1 MAKPVLKIA
10 LPLIILALAIAGAG
24 YLRATKTVL
33 TPKAPVEKVWP
44 VSAVEAAPSDIQPE
58 LRVFGEIVAGRE
70 VEMRPLVA
78 GRVIEA
84 GPDFV
89 EGGILKR
96 GDLLVAID
104 PFDYTARVTD
114 RNAALAEARAKLREI
129 EAELKANR
137 TLLVGDR
144 EQVALRRRDVKRRES
159 LVRGG
164 ITSEKALDDAR
175 LVLSEQGQKVTERKK
190 GIEQHKARLD
200 QQRAVIERLGVEVR
214 QARRDLE
221 ETRLTAPFDGF
232 IVDIGTEIGKRVSE
246 GDRVARLI
254 DANRLEARFHL
265 SNDQFGRMLK
275 AGGYRDRPARVLWR
289 IGGEAYGFDATIER
303 IGGEIDPTSGGIDM
317 FARIRAGGTETSL
330 RPGAFVE
337 VTLSDRLYRNVVRL
351 PESALH
357 GDDVVYVAAADG
369 RLVARRIELMLRV
382 GNDVLVRGSFEP
394 GDRVVTTRFPEIG
407 PGLRVE
413 IR

>member
-1 MAKPVLKIA
+1 MAKRILKLV

-24 YLRATKTVL
+24 YLRATKPGL

-44 VSAVEAAPSDIQPE
+44 VSAVEAAPSDIKPE

-78 GRVIEA
+78 GRVVET

-89 EGGILKR
+89 EGGVLRR

-104 PFDYTARVTD
+104 PFDYDAKVTD
-114 RNAALAEARAKLREI
+114 RTAALAEARAKLREI
-129 EAELKANR
+129 EAELKAYR
-137 TLLVGDR
+137 TLLVRDR

-164 ITSEKALDDAR
+164 ITSEKTLDDAR
-175 LVLSEQGQKVTERKK
+175 LILSEQQQKVTEREM
-190 GIEQHKARLD
+190 GIERHKARLE
-200 QQRAVIERLGVEVR
+200 QQRAVIERLEVEVR

-232 IVDIGTEIGKRVSE
+232 IIDVSTEIGKRVSE

-265 SNDQFGRMLK
+265 SNDQFGRLLQ

-289 IGGEAYGFDATIER
+289 IGGEAYSFDATIER
-303 IGGEIDPTSGGIDM
+303 IRGEIDPTSGGVDM
-317 FARIRAGGTETSL
+317 FARIRASGTETSL

-337 VTLSDRLYRNVVRL
+337 VYLSDRLYRDVVRL

-357 GDDVVYVAAADG
+357 GDDVVYVADEG
-369 RLVARRIELMLRV
+369 RLVARRIELVLRV
-382 GNDVLVRGSFEP
+382 GNDVLVRGPFEP

-407 PGLRVE
+407 PGLKVE

>member
-1 MAKPVLKIA
+1 MTKRILKIA
-10 LPLIILALAIAGAG
+10 LPLIILAVATAGAVK
-24 YLRATKTVL
+24 LQTTKPEL
-33 TPKAPVEKVWP
+33 TPKAPVEKVRP
-44 VSAVEAAPSDIQPE
+44 VSAVEAAPSDVQPE

-78 GRVIEA
+78 GRVVEA

-89 EGGILKR
+89 EGGVLKR

-104 PFDYTARVTD
+104 PFDYNARVTD
-114 RNAALAEARAKLREI
+114 RTAAVAEARAKYKEI
-129 EAELKANR
+129 EAELKAYR
-137 TLLVGDR
+137 TLLVRDR
-144 EQVALRRRDVKRRES
+144 EQVALRKRDVKRREK

-175 LVLSEQGQKVTERKK
+175 LILSEQQQKVTERKK
-190 GIEQHKARLD
+190 GIEQHKARME
-200 QQRAVIERLGVEVR
+200 QQRAVIERLEVEGR

-221 ETRLTAPFDGF
+221 ETRLTAPFGGF
-232 IVDIGTEIGKRVSE
+232 IVDVGTEIGKRVSE

-265 SNDQFGRMLK
+265 SNDQFGRLLK
-275 AGGYRDRPARVLWR
+275 AGGYRGRPARVLWR
-289 IGGEAYGFDATIER
+289 IGGEAHSFDATIER
-303 IGGEIDPTSGGIDM
+303 IRGEIDPASGGVDM
-317 FARIRAGGTETSL
+317 FARIRASGPETGL

-337 VTLSDRLYRNVVRL
+337 VYLTDRLYRNVVRL

-357 GDDVVYVAAADG
+357 GDDVVYVAAEG
-369 RLVARRIELMLRV
+369 RLVARRIELVLRL
-382 GNDVLVRGSFEP
+382 GNDVLVRGPFEP

>member
-1 MAKPVLKIA
+1 MAKRILKLV

-24 YLRATKTVL
+24 YLRATKPGL

-44 VSAVEAAPSDIQPE
+44 VSAVEAAPSDIKPE

-78 GRVIEA
+78 GRVVEA

-89 EGGILKR
+89 EGGVLRR

-104 PFDYTARVTD
+104 PFDYDAKVTD
-114 RNAALAEARAKLREI
+114 RTAALAEARAKLREI
-129 EAELKANR
+129 EAELKAYR
-137 TLLVGDR
+137 TLLVRDR

-164 ITSEKALDDAR
+164 ITSEKTLDDAR
-175 LVLSEQGQKVTERKK
+175 LILSEQQQKVTERKK

-221 ETRLTAPFDGF
+221 ETRLTAPFEGF
-232 IVDIGTEIGKRVSE
+232 IIDVSTEIGKRVSE

-265 SNDQFGRMLK
+265 SNDQFGRLQLTDH
-275 AGGYRDRPARVLWR
+275 ARFGGDTPGYQTMAVNFALGRGLSYRL
-289 IGGEAYGFDATIER
+289 F
-303 IGGEIDPTSGGIDM
+303 
-317 FARIRAGGTETSL
+317 
-330 RPGAFVE
+330 
-337 VTLSDRLYRNVVRL
+337 
-351 PESALH
+351 
-357 GDDVVYVAAADG
+357 
-369 RLVARRIELMLRV
+369 
-382 GNDVLVRGSFEP
+382 
-394 GDRVVTTRFPEIG
+394 
-407 PGLRVE
+407 
-413 IR
+413 

>member
-1 MAKPVLKIA
+1 MAKPILKLA
-10 LPLIILALAIAGAG
+10 LPLIILALAIVGAG
-24 YLRATKTVL
+24 YLRATKPAL

-78 GRVIEA
+78 GRVVEV

-89 EGGILKR
+89 EGGVLRR
-96 GDLLVAID
+96 GDLMVAID
-104 PFDYTARVTD
+104 PFDYSARVTD
-114 RNAALAEARAKLREI
+114 RTAALAEARAKLREI
-129 EAELKANR
+129 EAELKAYR
-137 TLLVGDR
+137 TLLVRDR
-144 EQVALRRRDVKRRES
+144 EQVALRSRDVKRRES

-175 LVLSEQGQKVTERKK
+175 LILSEQQQKVTEREK

-221 ETRLTAPFDGF
+221 ETRLAAPFDGF

-265 SNDQFGRMLK
+265 SNDQFGRLLK

-289 IGGEAYGFDATIER
+289 IGGEAYTFDATIER
-303 IGGEIDPTSGGIDM
+303 IRGEIDPTSGGVDM
-317 FARIRAGGTETSL
+317 FARIRASGTETSL

-337 VTLSDRLYRNVVRL
+337 VYLTDRLYRDVVRL

-357 GDDVVYVAAADG
+357 GDDVVYVAAEG
-369 RLVARRIELMLRV
+369 RLVARRIELVLRV
-382 GNDVLVRGSFEP
+382 GNDVLVRGPFEP

>member
-1 MAKPVLKIA
+1 MAKRILKLV

-24 YLRATKTVL
+24 YLRATKPGL

-44 VSAVEAAPSDIQPE
+44 VSAVEAAPSDIKPE

-78 GRVIEA
+78 GRVVET

-89 EGGILKR
+89 EGGVLRR

-104 PFDYTARVTD
+104 PFDYDAKVTN
-114 RNAALAEARAKLREI
+114 RTAALAEARAKLREI
-129 EAELKANR
+129 EAELKAYR
-137 TLLVGDR
+137 TLLVRDR
-144 EQVALRRRDVKRRES
+144 EQVTLRRRDVKRRES

-164 ITSEKALDDAR
+164 ITSEKTLDDAR
-175 LVLSEQGQKVTERKK
+175 LILSEQRQKVTERKM
-190 GIEQHKARLD
+190 GIERHKARLE
-200 QQRAVIERLGVEVR
+200 QQRAVIERLEVEVR

-232 IVDIGTEIGKRVSE
+232 IIDVSTEIGKRVSE

-265 SNDQFGRMLK
+265 SNDQFGRLLQ

-289 IGGEAYGFDATIER
+289 IGGEAYSFDATIER
-303 IGGEIDPTSGGIDM
+303 IRGEIDPTSGGVDM
-317 FARIRAGGTETSL
+317 FARIRASGTETSL

-337 VTLSDRLYRNVVRL
+337 VYLSDRLYRDVVRL

-357 GDDVVYVAAADG
+357 GNDVVYVAAEG
-369 RLVARRIELMLRV
+369 RLVARRIELVLRV
-382 GNDVLVRGSFEP
+382 GNDVLVRGPFEP

>member
-1 MAKPVLKIA
+1 MAKRILKLV

-24 YLRATKTVL
+24 YLRATKPGL

-44 VSAVEAAPSDIQPE
+44 VSAVEAAPSDIKPE

-78 GRVIEA
+78 GRVVET

-89 EGGILKR
+89 EGGVLRR

-104 PFDYTARVTD
+104 PFDYDAKVTD
-114 RNAALAEARAKLREI
+114 RTAALAEARAKLREI
-129 EAELKANR
+129 EAELKAYR
-137 TLLVGDR
+137 TLLVRDR

-164 ITSEKALDDAR
+164 ITSEKTLDDAR
-175 LVLSEQGQKVTERKK
+175 LILSEQRQKVTERKM
-190 GIEQHKARLD
+190 GIERHKARLE
-200 QQRAVIERLGVEVR
+200 QQRAVIERLEVEVR

-232 IVDIGTEIGKRVSE
+232 IIDVSTEIGKRVSE

-265 SNDQFGRMLK
+265 SNDQFGRLLQ

-289 IGGEAYGFDATIER
+289 IGGEAYSFDATIER
-303 IGGEIDPTSGGIDM
+303 IGGEIDPTSGGVDM
-317 FARIRAGGTETSL
+317 FARIRASGTETSL

-337 VTLSDRLYRNVVRL
+337 VYLSDRLYRDVVRL

-357 GDDVVYVAAADG
+357 GNDVVYVAAEG
-369 RLVARRIELMLRV
+369 RLVARRIELVLRV
-382 GNDVLVRGSFEP
+382 GNDVLVRGPFEP